1 MAATTKEKSK
11 AEGVAALEAIIKKQE
26 AKLEKAQKTIE
37 EKNEIIRT
45 KEKRLSVVD
54 EEIEN
59 LKGIAAQ
66 AQTEVNIADDRHS
79 EEMMLVLN
87 KLNSIEAS
95 ILKAVSKS

>member
-1 MAATTKEKSK
+1 MAARTKEKSK

-26 AKLEKAQKTIE
+26 AKLEKQQKTIE
-37 EKNEIIRT
+37 EKNEVIRG
-45 KEKRLSVVD
+45 KDKRLSVVD
-54 EEIEN
+54 EEIES

-79 EEMMLVLN
+79 EELTLILN
-87 KLNSIEAS
+87 KLSSIETS